1 MINFLRKLRRE
12 KVNGSYFK
20 YAFGEIALVVI
31 GILIALAINNWN
43 ENRKE
48 DTQLKGYLT
57 SIQKNLKADTVAIN
71 IVNRNYKKASAAAQ
85 LFMRELLVDTYSGEV
100 LINAAVEVLGE
111 EYVTIDQSGYEAL
124 KNSGFISKLQG
135 TPIVDALFKYYGQYQ
150 IVLKAEE
157 SYNNFIEQM
166 EASLYGMNNQDI
178 LDATKILNQLNQD
191 KYSNISPTSQ
201 PIDKV
206 AQRLSQNAYIIG
218 MMSRAAEED
227 TDQYDRLLEYAKDLL
242 KEINV
247 IIDPKF

>member
-1 MINFLRKLRRE
+1 
-12 KVNGSYFK
+12 
-20 YAFGEIALVVI
+20 
-31 GILIALAINNWN
+31 
-43 ENRKE
+43 
-48 DTQLKGYLT
+48 
-57 SIQKNLKADTVAIN
+57 
-71 IVNRNYKKASAAAQ
+71 
-85 LFMRELLVDTYSGEV
+85 MRELLVDTYSGEV
-100 LINAAVEVLGE
+100 LINTAVEVLGE

-124 KNSGFISKLQG
+124 KNSGFISKLHG

-206 AQRLSQNAYIIG
+206 AQHLSQNAYIIG